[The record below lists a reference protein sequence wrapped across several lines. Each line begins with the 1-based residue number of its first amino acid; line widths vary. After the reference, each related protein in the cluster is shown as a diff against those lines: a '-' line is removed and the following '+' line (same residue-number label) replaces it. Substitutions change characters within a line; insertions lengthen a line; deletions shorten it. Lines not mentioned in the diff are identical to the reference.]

1 MQALSDRVDA
11 LAVTVR
17 ASVEG
22 GVARM
27 VALKEMVDTT
37 VRTTVREW
45 SDAFYSEMRGSTRD
59 VAVRVDAI
67 RDTLSGGC
75 DDDSTDEVANLG
87 LPEDDVAM
95 LDRLRRSDP
104 TAYAALLRHAMR
116 LHDADVLEVNQVVAE
131 AVKDL
136 SPNF

>member
-1 MQALSDRVDA
+1 
-11 LAVTVR
+11 VR
-17 ASVEG
+17 S
-22 GVARM
+22 
-27 VALKEMVDTT
+27 
-37 VRTTVREW
+37 TVREW

-75 DDDSTDEVANLG
+75 DDDSTDDVANLG

-131 AVKDL
+131 AVADL
-136 SPNF
+136 SGNV